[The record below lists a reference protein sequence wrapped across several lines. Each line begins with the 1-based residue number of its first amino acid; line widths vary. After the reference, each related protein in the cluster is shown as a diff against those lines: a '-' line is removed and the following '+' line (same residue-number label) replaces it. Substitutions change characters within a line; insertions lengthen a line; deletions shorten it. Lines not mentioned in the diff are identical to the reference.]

1 VAADSFLGIGWAFPP
16 EFSRESSSVR
26 MVSGL
31 EDIRESLHILL
42 STIPGERVML
52 PSYGCDLHRFVF
64 RELSS
69 SLIGEI
75 REAVTTAVIRWESRI
90 DLIACLITTDERQP
104 GLLLIE
110 LSFKIRRTNG
120 RGNMVYP
127 FYLLEATLAREA

>member
-1 VAADSFLGIGWAFPP
+1 MGDDSFLGTGWAFPP
-16 EFSRESSSVR
+16 QFSQGLSSAHK
-26 MVSGL
+26 VSGV

-64 RELSS
+64 RELSA
-69 SLIGEI
+69 SLIGEVQD
-75 REAVTTAVIRWESRI
+75 AVTTAVIRWESRI
-90 DLIACLITTDERQP
+90 DLIACMVTTDSSQR